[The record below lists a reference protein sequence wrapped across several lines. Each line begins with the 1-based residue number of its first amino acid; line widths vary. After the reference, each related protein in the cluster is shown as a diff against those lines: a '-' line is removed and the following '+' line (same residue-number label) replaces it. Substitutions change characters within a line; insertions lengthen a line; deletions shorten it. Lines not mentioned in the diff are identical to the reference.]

1 MEIKEKLALLEE
13 EVLDMA
19 EGELKPEMELEEI
32 DTWDSMA
39 ALSLIV
45 LMEEKFS
52 KKLTR
57 DDLRTFVSI
66 QDILDFMG

>member
-19 EGELKPEMELEEI
+19 AGELKPETALEDI

-45 LMEEKFS
+45 LMEDKFS

-57 DDLRTFVSI
+57 DNLRTFVTV
-66 QDILDFMG
+66 QDILNFMG